1 MLKGIDFP
9 AEKEDLVEHARDNGA
24 DPEIVEMLQE
34 MPEAEFE
41 LDVRR
46 DERLWRRMRS
56 GEQAGTLEIPAV
68 DHDPNSAGLAGTV
81 RAQRRNRRHR

>member
-1 MLKGIDFP
+1 MTRLQVQEIAKMLKGIDFP

-34 MPEAEFE
+34 MPEEEFE

-46 DERLWRRMRS
+46 DERL
-56 GEQAGTLEIPAV
+56 
-68 DHDPNSAGLAGTV
+68 
-81 RAQRRNRRHR
+81 

>member
-1 MLKGIDFP
+1 MTRLQVQEITKMLKGIDFP

-34 MPEAEFE
+34 MPEEEFE

-46 DERLWRRMRS
+46 DERL
-56 GEQAGTLEIPAV
+56 
-68 DHDPNSAGLAGTV
+68 
-81 RAQRRNRRHR
+81 